1 MRKSFF
7 SGACLASLLGVSG
20 VGAATDASTV
30 GPTSVSFCEPNQ
42 LTTPV
47 TALHVLPDDRLLVAR
62 RGLAGGDG
70 SFLELRDADGVL
82 VNTFGA
88 WKFNNSINA
97 VTADNTHAY
106 IGGAFTTANGTTTT
120 RVARFE
126 LDSRNM
132 DFTWRTN
139 VANTMLDTVTAL
151 LIDSTGGLLV
161 GGYDVFDVAGDK
173 KNLVRLTSTGTAD
186 DTYTTRTSVSGG
198 ARLQALTPI
207 PESTDVY
214 ALFSE
219 NGTWAVQRIPAGGA
233 SSRTDNPR
241 GWYVE
246 AYGPPI
252 LPPGGRDNEGY
263 GLAVTPDGGV
273 IATGRSRA
281 GELSP
286 AGEAQQFTEEAAGR
300 AVIAHQ
306 RNGENGYVLAGA
318 GSYGRGLARVATDGT
333 LDASFMARFN
343 QLTFTVS
350 DFAAVAAQ
358 SDDSI
363 IVGGTFTVEQSAQA
377 NSAARNLM
385 RLNADGTID
394 PNFNVDSVPEGGCA
408 DPAGQDTVAPGA
420 TITRAGSGTLGVGD
434 TDTITFTLTEAATDF
449 TADDITVTGGTLT
462 DFTGS
467 GTAYTATFTPTSDT
481 SGNATIDVAADT
493 FTDAATNPNTAATQL
508 TIPYDTAVPETE
520 TSTPT
525 DNTDESSETDS
536 TDESSETDNGSTNEQ
551 TDTDTDSADRPTATP
566 SDSTNEQT
574 DTNATDESS
583 ETDDDST
590 SGPTLVSSEDVDT
603 LASGP
608 GEATAIIDGETVTVT
623 QTRVDVPGASVT
635 PTARTPEQVADIQ
648 SAGAAI
654 ANEFNAGDG
663 NAQVT
668 VENTDTGA
676 HLLGLL
682 VDTDDPTVDV
692 PVPVEDVILV
702 TAADTRVLLAGAD
715 EQGDPVRVPSG
726 VLEVTDDGHV
736 VALANGFDPG
746 TPGEVILLSTPRL
759 IGSFTTGTTGDHRGQ
774 YPLPA
779 DLEPG
784 EHTLVLTTGER
795 TMALGLIV
803 AAEPTTSSPEQ
814 AVLPA
819 TGGGIPPI
827 IPVILLTGV
836 MLLIVRRRPADEY
849 RTSRR

>member
-508 TIPYDTAVPETE
+508 TIPYDTAVAPGVTI
-520 TSTPT
+520 TRA
-525 DNTDESSETDS
+525 
-536 TDESSETDNGSTNEQ
+536 GSGTLGVG
-551 TDTDTDSADRPTATP
+551 DTDTITF
-566 SDSTNEQT
+566 
-574 DTNATDESS
+574 
-583 ETDDDST
+583 
-590 SGPTLVSSEDVDT
+590 TLT
-603 LASGP
+603 
-608 GEATAIIDGETVTVT
+608 
-623 QTRVDVPGASVT
+623 
-635 PTARTPEQVADIQ
+635 
-648 SAGAAI
+648 
-654 ANEFNAGDG
+654 
-663 NAQVT
+663 
-668 VENTDTGA
+668 
-676 HLLGLL
+676 
-682 VDTDDPTVDV
+682 
-692 PVPVEDVILV
+692 
-702 TAADTRVLLAGAD
+702 
-715 EQGDPVRVPSG
+715 
-726 VLEVTDDGHV
+726 
-736 VALANGFDPG
+736 
-746 TPGEVILLSTPRL
+746 
-759 IGSFTTGTTGDHRGQ
+759 
-774 YPLPA
+774 
-779 DLEPG
+779 
-784 EHTLVLTTGER
+784 
-795 TMALGLIV
+795 
-803 AAEPTTSSPEQ
+803 
-814 AVLPA
+814 
-819 TGGGIPPI
+819 
-827 IPVILLTGV
+827 
-836 MLLIVRRRPADEY
+836 
-849 RTSRR
+849 